1 MAYTIDARGLAC
13 PQPVILTR
21 KALETNDDLIVLVD
35 DTAAHENV
43 KRLAINMGFVVEEE
57 QQGGETRIRINKVGA
72 CTHAAQGAITPQGP
86 VVVVIAS
93 DTMGRGEDVLGG
105 VLMKSFLHTLTQA
118 FPMPDTM
125 ILFNTGVKLAVK
137 GSEVLDDLES
147 LANAGV
153 NILACGT
160 CLNYFSLKE
169 NLIVGVVSNMY
180 DISQIMLGAGRIVQ
194 I

>member
-13 PQPVILTR
+13 PQPVILTK
-21 KALETNDDLIVLVD
+21 KALETNDEVIVLVD
-35 DTAAHENV
+35 DTADRENV

-57 QQGGETRIRINKVGA
+57 HQGSDTRIRINKVSV
-72 CTHAAQGAITPQGP
+72 CTRAQGAITPQGP

-93 DTMGRGEDVLGG
+93 NTMGRGEDVLGG
-105 VLMKSFLHTLTQA
+105 VLMKSFLHTLTEA
-118 FPMPDTM
+118 GPMPDIM

-169 NLIVGVVSNMY
+169 NLAVGVVSNIY
-180 DISQIMLGAGRIVQ
+180 DISQTMLTAGRIVQ
-194 I
+194 L

>member
-35 DTAAHENV
+35 DTAACENV

-57 QQGGETRIRINKVGA
+57 HQEGETHIRINKVSA
-72 CTHAAQGAITPQGP
+72 CTRAQGAITPQGP

-93 DTMGRGEDVLGG
+93 DTMGRGEDILGG

-118 FPMPDTM
+118 GAMPDTM

-137 GSEVLDDLES
+137 GSAVLDDLES

-169 NLIVGVVSNMY
+169 SLGVGVVSNMY
-180 DISQIMLGAGRIVQ
+180 DISQTMLTAGRIVQ

>member
-35 DTAAHENV
+35 DTAARENV
-43 KRLAINMGFVVEEE
+43 KRLVINMGFIVEEE
-57 QQGGETRIRINKVGA
+57 HQGGETRIRINKVSA
-72 CTHAAQGAITPQGP
+72 CTRAQGAITVQGP

-93 DTMGRGEDVLGG
+93 NTMGRGEDVLGG
-105 VLMKSFLHTLTQA
+105 VLMKSFLHTLTEA
-118 FPMPDTM
+118 GAMPDTM

-169 NLIVGVVSNMY
+169 NLAVGVVSNMY
-180 DISQIMLGAGRIVQ
+180 DISQIMLTAGRIVQ

>member
-13 PQPVILTR
+13 PQPVILTK
-21 KALETNDDLIVLVD
+21 KALEANDDLIVLVD
-35 DTAAHENV
+35 DTAARENV

-57 QQGGETRIRINKVGA
+57 QQGGETRIRINKVSA
-72 CTHAAQGAITPQGP
+72 CTRAQGAITPQGP

-93 DTMGRGEDVLGG
+93 NTMGRGEDVLGG
-105 VLMKSFLHTLTQA
+105 VLMKSFLHTLTEA
-118 FPMPDTM
+118 GPMPDTM

-180 DISQIMLGAGRIVQ
+180 DISQTMLTAGRIVQ

>member
-13 PQPVILTR
+13 PQPVILTK

-35 DTAAHENV
+35 DTAARENV
-43 KRLAINMGFVVEEE
+43 KRLATNMGFVVEEE
-57 QQGGETRIRINKVGA
+57 HQGSETRIRINKVSA
-72 CTHAAQGAITPQGP
+72 CTHAQGAITGQGP

-118 FPMPDTM
+118 GAMPDTM

-169 NLIVGVVSNMY
+169 NLAVGVVSNMY
-180 DISQIMLGAGRIVQ
+180 DISQTMLGAGRIVQ

>member
-13 PQPVILTR
+13 PQPVILTK
-21 KALETNDDLIVLVD
+21 KALEANDDLIVLVD
-35 DTAAHENV
+35 DTAARENV

-57 QQGGETRIRINKVGA
+57 QQGGETRIRINKVSA
-72 CTHAAQGAITPQGP
+72 CTRAQGAITPQGP

-93 DTMGRGEDVLGG
+93 NTMGRGEDVLGG
-105 VLMKSFLHTLTQA
+105 VLMKSFLHTLTEA
-118 FPMPDTM
+118 GPMPDTM

-180 DISQIMLGAGRIVQ
+180 DISQTMLTAGRIVQ
-194 I
+194 L